1 MVLGSGNSPACQLP
15 VPQESTWKWV
25 CKECLSKW
33 CKNNASANGLLQIFP
48 KQTNN
53 TFITYILPIST
64 RVLLDPLHF
73 LAEPQEDKTI
83 KQTAVNTI
91 KNFIVA
97 ILIYLYENENLCI
110 LFET

>member
-1 MVLGSGNSPACQLP
+1 
-15 VPQESTWKWV
+15 
-25 CKECLSKW
+25 
-33 CKNNASANGLLQIFP
+33 
-48 KQTNN
+48 
-53 TFITYILPIST
+53 
-64 RVLLDPLHF
+64 VLLDPLHF

-83 KQTAVNTI
+83 IQTAVNTN

>member
-1 MVLGSGNSPACQLP
+1 
-15 VPQESTWKWV
+15 VPHESISKWA
-25 CKECLSKW
+25 CKERMFKW

-91 KNFIVA
+91 KTFIVA

-110 LFET
+110 LFETWLKKSQKM

>member
-1 MVLGSGNSPACQLP
+1 MF
-15 VPQESTWKWV
+15 
-25 CKECLSKW
+25 KW
-33 CKNNASANGLLQIFP
+33 CRNNASANGLLQIFP

-73 LAEPQEDKTI
+73 LAEPHEDKTI

-91 KNFIVA
+91 KTFIVA

-110 LFET
+110 LFETWLKKSQKM